1 MLYGLLDEA
10 GSATALAASI
20 AGAAS
25 LGLDPGSERLKG
37 AMRHGACDFVVNHLD
52 EALRI
57 LKNEIRKKKPVA
69 VGLECDVATGLN
81 SIVERGVQ
89 PDLLAFAGGG
99 VDDGGPIDTNLA
111 VLAGRGAR
119 TIGYPGPPGVTE
131 KVIGDGAR
139 DGALAGVRWSV
150 AESPARWLPKVDA
163 LALDVLSSSP
173 EATSYED
180 LRLRWLRVSPRYFPR
195 AAYHVVRMDDDEA
208 ERFVQLVRKHVA
220 SGGIGAAITLGRESG
235 AGSERVETPG

>member
-69 VGLECDVATGLN
+69 VGLAGDVATGLN

-89 PDLLAFAGGG
+89 PDLLAFAAGG

-111 VLAGRGAR
+111 ILAGRGAR

-131 KVIGDGAR
+131 KVIGDGA
-139 DGALAGVRWSV
+139 LAGVRWSV
-150 AESPARWLPKVDA
+150 AESPARWLPKVDG
-163 LALDVLSSSP
+163 LALDVLASGS
-173 EATSYED
+173 EATGYED
-180 LRLRWLRVSPRYFPR
+180 VRLRWLRVSPRYFPR
-195 AAYHVVRMDDDEA
+195 AAYHFVRMDDDEA

-220 SGGIGAAITLGRESG
+220 SGGIGAAITLDRESG
-235 AGSERVETPG
+235 AGSKRVEMPG